1 MYTWFGDISVGVPL
15 IVPLESML
23 NPVGRFGETDQK
35 EVSPLLVTTISV
47 IATSL
52 EKTNGEPV

>member
-1 MYTWFGDISVGVPL
+1 MYTWVGDISVGVPL

-23 NPVGRFGETDQK
+23 NPVGRFGETAQK

-52 EKTNGEPV
+52 LKTNGDPV